1 MIKLYGNHK
10 ILTLLQNAHNTNSIA
25 STYLF
30 YGPEGIG
37 KEAVALKFAA
47 MVNELDE
54 DKWLNSENI
63 IYLHKLPANKSTKK
77 SDDIY
82 DTYPADVV
90 EHIKDELQ
98 KKQLNAYHKVEIPNA
113 NQIRVD
119 SIRIL
124 KKKLSTSNS
133 GGRRFVIVSGADTMN
148 NAAANSFLKT
158 LEEPN
163 PNTTIILI
171 AENIN
176 SMLQTILS
184 RSQKIKFTPLA
195 NEGIVEYLDDHY
207 SEIDDE
213 KKAIITSFAQG
224 SIASAIQYVD
234 EDLSGIVNSSVD
246 LLRACLQR
254 SGYRT
259 LLMDRVEQLTKQRDK
274 NLIINTLKL
283 LQKWLQDAMHLHYG
297 EDKLIVNR
305 SEVNSIKK
313 FVNYYNDINYPEV
326 FDLIEKAIVRVNRNV
341 TPDLLLVDLFL
352 SIRKELLTGR

>member
-10 ILTLLQNAHNTNSIA
+10 ILTLLQNAHTTNSIA

-30 YGPEGIG
+30 YGPIGVG

-47 MVNELDE
+47 MVNGLDE
-54 DKWLNSENI
+54 GKWLNSENI
-63 IYLHKLPANKSTKK
+63 TYLHKLPANKSVKK
-77 SDDIY
+77 SENIY
-82 DTYPADVV
+82 DNYPNDVV
-90 EHIKDELQ
+90 EHIKNELQ
-98 KKQLNAYHKVEIPNA
+98 KKQENAYHQVEIPNA

-124 KKKLSTSNS
+124 KRKLSASTS

-184 RSQKIKFTPLA
+184 RSQKIKFTPLT
-195 NEGIVEYLDDHY
+195 NDGIVEYLDDHY
-207 SEIDDE
+207 TEIDKE

-224 SIASAIQYVD
+224 SISKAIQFVD
-234 EDLSGIVNSSVD
+234 EDLSGIVNTSVD
-246 LLRACLQR
+246 LLRASLQR
-254 SGYRT
+254 SGYRS
-259 LLMDRVEQLTKQRDK
+259 LLMERVEQLTKQRDK

-297 EDKLIVNR
+297 EEKLIVNS
-305 SEVNSIKK
+305 SEVESIKK
-313 FVNYYNDINYPEV
+313 FVNYYDNIDFPKV
-326 FDLIEKAIVRVNRNV
+326 FELIENAIVRVNRNV

-352 SIRKELLTGR
+352 SIRKALLAGR